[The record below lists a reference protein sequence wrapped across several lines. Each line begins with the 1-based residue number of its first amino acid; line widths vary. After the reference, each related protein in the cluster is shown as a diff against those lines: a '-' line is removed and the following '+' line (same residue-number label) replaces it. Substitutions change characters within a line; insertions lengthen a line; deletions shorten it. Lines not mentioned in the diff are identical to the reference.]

1 MAKQPHNSPD
11 AIPADELD
19 NLLDSLIARLRGGI
33 DNPGSYVD
41 VDREH
46 IEVVC
51 SSVVDRFRD
60 EPMILDLQCPI
71 NVVGDVH
78 GQFIDLLRIFHRTG
92 FPSEERYLCLGDY
105 VDRGPQSVETVTLLF
120 AYKLKYP
127 HNIYLLRGNHEC
139 ERMCQNN
146 GFKREIML
154 RYNDRRLLDNFT
166 FAFNYMPIAAV
177 IEQAMFCAH
186 AGISRVL
193 MEPDV
198 TDLRAAIN
206 AITRPVDVPT
216 CGLMCDLLWS
226 DPIPWSES
234 DPFGW
239 QRTSIAASA
248 VLHRQPTPPP
258 SLAATVSPSTLDP
271 RPSTFNLRNSVS
283 TLRRSLC

>member
-1 MAKQPHNSPD
+1 
-11 AIPADELD
+11 
-19 NLLDSLIARLRGGI
+19 
-33 DNPGSYVD
+33 
-41 VDREH
+41 
-46 IEVVC
+46 
-51 SSVVDRFRD
+51 
-60 EPMILDLQCPI
+60 MILDLQCPI

-139 ERMCQNN
+139 ERMCKWK
-146 GFKREIML
+146 GFESEIML
-154 RYNDRRLLDNFT
+154 RYDERRILNNFVV
-166 FAFNYMPIAAV
+166 AFNYMPIAAI
-177 IEQAMFCAH
+177 IEQSIFCTH
-186 AGISRVL
+186 GGISRVL

-226 DPIPWSES
+226 DPIPRS
-234 DPFGW
+234 DPEPLGW
-239 QRTSIAASA
+239 QR
-248 VLHRQPTPPP
+248 
-258 SLAATVSPSTLDP
+258 SP
-271 RPSTFNLRNSVS
+271 RGSTFRFGHDVMDAFLYKYGMENIIRGHQFFMEGYKVINDKLISIFSAPNYVNESGNKGAIAIVTKPDEKCDVDFVTFEPLNIEYS
-283 TLRRSLC
+283 IPFMA